1 LYVCIHVRGVRR
13 HVWES
18 DPGVRGNGWGGAGG
32 RRGLVWRGKDPRSM
46 FAMEH

>member
-1 LYVCIHVRGVRR
+1 M
-13 HVWES
+13 WES

-32 RRGLVWRGKDPRSM
+32 RRGVVWRGKDPRSM